1 MLGSNPILPYRY
13 FHNPLHVSAISFVSL
28 SLSSSSVFELDIST
42 IPRDITIEWGLWGH
56 YDATAQMSVLGATG
70 VAQDGYILHVDS
82 LAFLGKKVEN
92 PQVGVYDFE
101 NFPGVD
107 GLLGW
112 DVISQLHIE
121 LNGPQGCLKIY

>member
-1 MLGSNPILPYRY
+1 VLITGPRSRQRVNLIFDTGAACTQIDTGLIEDIGYS
-13 FHNPLHVSAISFVSL
+13 VS
-28 SLSSSSVFELDIST
+28 
-42 IPRDITIEWGLWGH
+42 
-56 YDATAQMSVLGATG
+56 DASRTVRVLGATG
-70 VAQDGYILHVDS
+70 AAQEGYLIQIDS
-82 LAFLGKKVEN
+82 ISFLGKKVEG

-121 LNGPQGCLKIY
+121 LNGPEGIIKVF